1 MAVKREKVVAMLS
14 GGLDSTL
21 AAKMMV
27 DQGLEVV
34 AFNMVSPFCTC
45 TPKKS
50 GCHNLAVEMGRQIG
64 IEVVLK
70 AKGEDYVEVI
80 RNPKFGYGSG
90 LNPCI
95 DCRIYTFVKAKE
107 FMEEVGAV
115 AIVTG
120 EVLGQRPMSQR
131 RDAIMKIER
140 ESGLKGK
147 ILRPLSA
154 ACFPETDIEKEGIV
168 DREKL
173 LDIIGRGRT
182 KQLEMAADIGLD
194 GILCGTG
201 GCLLTD
207 KNMKEKILDLFAHNR
222 EVTLKD
228 ISRLKIGRHFRL
240 DNGIKFVL
248 GRDLGENNVL
258 SSHRGAGDIVIEPTS
273 FLGATALIEANAD
286 NRLSVGY
293 VSNVIRAFAKA
304 GGGDSFSVE
313 ITDDGGSIEEEIR
326 AEDVN
331 YLDYWIGQPKAG

>member
-1 MAVKREKVVAMLS
+1 MTVKREKIVAMLS

-80 RNPKFGYGSG
+80 RNPRFGYGSG
-90 LNPCI
+90 LNPCL
-95 DCRIYTFVKAKE
+95 DCRIYTFIKAKE
-107 FMEEVGAV
+107 FMEEIGAV

-131 RDAIMKIER
+131 RDAIMTIER

-154 ACFPETDIEKEGIV
+154 SYLPETDIEKMGIV
-168 DREKL
+168 DRERL
-173 LDIIGRGRT
+173 LDITGRGRT
-182 KQLEMAADIGLD
+182 KQLEMAAEIGLN

-207 KNMKEKILDLFAHNR
+207 KNMKEKLLDLFAHNR

-240 DNGIKFVL
+240 DNGIKFTL
-248 GRDLGENNVL
+248 GRDLGENNGL
-258 SSHRGAGDIVIEPTS
+258 SSHRRGGEIVIEPIS
-273 FLGATALIEANAD
+273 FPGATALIEANID
-286 NRLSVGY
+286 SRLSVDY
-293 VSNVIRAFAKA
+293 VSNVIRAFSKF
-304 GGGDSFSVE
+304 GGGDSFYVE
-313 ITDDGGSIEEEIR
+313 VTDDIGKIEEEIR
-326 AEDVN
+326 VEDVN
-331 YLDYWIGQPKAG
+331 YLDYWIGQAKAG